1 MFGDSQF
8 TSTLSV
14 NFHFPKIPRRTFFIT
29 MSPTLLL
36 IQPTSESSKMT
47 TDTIVAQAT
56 APGRGGVGIVRVS
69 GPAAERVAEIVLGK
83 LPRVRY
89 AEYLPFRDEQGQALD
104 QGIALLFKA
113 PNSFTGEDVL
123 ELQGHGGPVILDM
136 LIRRILQIDGI
147 RPARP
152 GEFSE
157 RAFLNDKLDLAQA
170 EAIADLIEAS
180 SEQAARSAMHSL
192 QGQFSGKV
200 QQLVESLTRLRIYV
214 EAAIDFPDEEID
226 FLSDGKVAGD
236 LYAIMSELD
245 DVRSEAKQ
253 GALLREGM
261 KVVIAGRP
269 NAGKSSLLNALAG
282 RESAIV
288 TEIAGTTRDVLR
300 EHIHLDGMP
309 LHIIDTAGL
318 RDTQDKVEQIGIER
332 AWAEI
337 EQADRVLFMVDGTT
351 TDAVDPHDIWPEF
364 VDRLPKNIGL
374 TVVRNKADLTG
385 EDLAPSQEQGHA
397 VYRISAKTEL
407 GLPALR
413 EHLKACMGF
422 QGNTEGGFM
431 ARRRHLDALERAAE
445 RLLVAR
451 EQLEVYVAGELVAEE
466 LRLAQESLSEIT
478 GEFSSDDLLGRI
490 FSSFCIGK

>member
-1 MFGDSQF
+1 
-8 TSTLSV
+8 
-14 NFHFPKIPRRTFFIT
+14 
-29 MSPTLLL
+29 
-36 IQPTSESSKMT
+36 MT
-47 TDTIVAQAT
+47 TETIVAQAT

-69 GPAAERVAEIVLGK
+69 GPAAERVAETVLGK

-89 AEYLPFRDEQGQALD
+89 AEYLPFRDEQGQPLD

-136 LIRRILQIDGI
+136 LIRRILQIEGI

-192 QGQFSGKV
+192 QGQFSGKI

-236 LYAIMSELD
+236 LYAIMDELD
-245 DVRSEAKQ
+245 AVRGEAKQ

-351 TDAVDPHDIWPEF
+351 TDAVDPREIWPEF

-385 EDLAPSQEQGHA
+385 EDLAPSEELGHA

-466 LRLAQESLSEIT
+466 LRLAQDSLSEIT